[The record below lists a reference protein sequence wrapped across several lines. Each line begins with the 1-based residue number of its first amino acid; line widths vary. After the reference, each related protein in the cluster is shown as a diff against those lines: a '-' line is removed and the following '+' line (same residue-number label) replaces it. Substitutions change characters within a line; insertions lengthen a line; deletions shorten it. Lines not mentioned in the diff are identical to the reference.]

1 MGIEDFTINTKYKDM
16 TISIKVPH
24 YQSRESTRVIHSC
37 DIFNNCHEQIA
48 QFSTLADAIQ
58 WIVDDEIGKLK
69 ATLFSPGE
77 PPHLANLYRVTS
89 RQSWELL
96 DSNNG

>member
-1 MGIEDFTINTKYKDM
+1 MEDFTINTKYKNM
-16 TISIKVPH
+16 TISIKM
-24 YQSRESTRVIHSC
+24 YGAESTFWAVEHC

-69 ATLFSPGE
+69 AILFPPGE
-77 PPHLANLYRVTS
+77 SPHLANLYRVTS
-89 RQSWELL
+89 RQNWELL
-96 DSNNG
+96 DSHNE

>member
-1 MGIEDFTINTKYKDM
+1 MMEDFRIRQEYKNM
-16 TISIKVPH
+16 LILITMYGHSI
-24 YQSRESTRVIHSC
+24 RNCE
-37 DIFNNCHEQIA
+37 IFRFDDRGNYEQIA

-89 RQSWELL
+89 RQNWELL

>member
-1 MGIEDFTINTKYKDM
+1 REIMEDFTINTKYKNM
-16 TISIKVPH
+16 TISIKMYGAEVEH
-24 YQSRESTRVIHSC
+24 C

-69 ATLFSPGE
+69 A
-77 PPHLANLYRVTS
+77 
-89 RQSWELL
+89 
-96 DSNNG
+96 